1 MRNNAKHQQLDR
13 EEQSSNEQKAFV
25 FRGGNLALDLVNTEV
40 MARGKRTDLLR
51 TPQDACQWW
60 EMARQAHPQATREVN
75 PVEWDEQ
82 QLLALY
88 SLRRSLRDLFE
99 LVAAQHQVNNHHVK
113 ILNAFLR
120 EGYYSLEVSPE
131 GNLYATYQPRQ
142 DEGTTAVLPI
152 AFAAL
157 RLLTEQDLSRLHAC
171 QNDQCILLFYD
182 TTRSATRHW
191 CSIACTN
198 RARSRQNYRQAKER
212 ISQFGI

>member
-1 MRNNAKHQQLDR
+1 MRKNTKHQQLDH
-13 EEQSSNEQKAFV
+13 EKQSSDEQKLFV

-40 MARGKRTDLLR
+40 MVRGKRTDLLR
-51 TPQDACQWW
+51 TPQDASQWW
-60 EMARQAHPQATREVN
+60 EMARQVHPQPTREVG
-75 PVEWDEQ
+75 PVECDEQ
-82 QLLALY
+82 QLLALH
-88 SLRRSLRDLFE
+88 SLRRNLRDLFE

-113 ILNAFLR
+113 VLNAFLR

-142 DEGTTAVLPI
+142 DEGSAAVLSI

-157 RLLTEQDLSRLHAC
+157 RLLTEQDLSRLRAC

-191 CSIACTN
+191 CSVACTN
-198 RARSRQNYRQAKER
+198 RMRSRQNYRRAKER
-212 ISQFGI
+212 IPHFGI